1 MQTNHAA
8 PSASAWTHP
17 VATLRPPI
25 RPAVSDVS
33 PSTPTEAPRTA
44 APRQAVMRLIA
55 SEVLQALGRELRAG
69 RSDPPGR
76 GGYGPQDGAGTGA
89 VARALRDAVA
99 SGSDGAVAGALE
111 KVEGGIDNARQ
122 ALSRLGYDAADIDA
136 AAAQFKDRV
145 GGRLAA
151 IADMPEQPA
160 SELSASARM
169 TRKERGSL
177 ELTTQDGDVVRIQFR
192 STEKQRLA
200 LDSVESGGAQATSV
214 QIASTQRLRSSIE
227 IKGNIDAGE
236 LQAIQDFVGKIDAL
250 ANDFFGGDIEAAF
263 KAGSALEFD
272 ANEIARFSLKLSV
285 TERVQAS
292 ATHSYTGSGRVPEI
306 VPAAAGDVGS
316 GIRSSAAPIGKQA
329 DTVEASTAA
338 VTAPAVDT
346 RASAAQ
352 KRSEP
357 TSASSPFDSIQ
368 AFVQRVFAAADAP
381 LSVQGFK
388 LAWSVKVQLAA
399 ETVAAG
405 SAVRPNND
413 NASKLLVDVLASAA
427 SQSGATSTQPRT
439 EQAA

>member
-1 MQTNHAA
+1 MQINPAA
-8 PSASAWTHP
+8 SAASAWTHP
-17 VATLRPPI
+17 VATLRSPS
-25 RPAVSDVS
+25 RPAVTGAA
-33 PSTPTEAPRTA
+33 PSTPTEEPRTA
-44 APRQAVMRLIA
+44 VPRQAVMRLIA
-55 SEVLQALGRELRAG
+55 SEVLQALGQELRAS
-69 RSDPPGR
+69 RNDPPGR
-76 GGYGPQDGAGTGA
+76 GGYEPRDAGGIGA

-99 SGSDGAVAGALE
+99 SGSDEAVAGTLE

-151 IADMPEQPA
+151 FADVPTQSA
-160 SELSASARM
+160 SEFSASARM

-192 STEKQRLA
+192 NTEKQRLA
-200 LDSVESGGAQATSV
+200 LGSVDVGGTQATSV

-227 IKGNIDAGE
+227 VTGNIDADE

-263 KAGSALEFD
+263 AAGSALEFD

-292 ATHSYTGSGRVPEI
+292 ATQSYTGPGRVPQI
-306 VPAAAGDVGS
+306 VPADEGGVSS
-316 GIRSSAAPIGKQA
+316 GVSSSAAPIGKQA
-329 DTVEASTAA
+329 DAVEASTAA
-338 VTAPAVDT
+338 GAAPEVDA
-346 RASAAQ
+346 RARTG
-352 KRSEP
+352 KKGPGP
-357 TSASSPFDSIQ
+357 TSASSPRDSIQ
-368 AFVQRVFAAADAP
+368 AFVQRAFAAADAP

-405 SAVRPNND
+405 SAVQAKND
-413 NASKLLVDVLASAA
+413 NASKLLVDVLESAA

>member
-1 MQTNHAA
+1 MQINDAA
-8 PSASAWTHP
+8 SSASAWTHP
-17 VATLRPPI
+17 VATLRSPS
-25 RPAVSDVS
+25 RPALTGAAT
-33 PSTPTEAPRTA
+33 STPTDEPRTA

-55 SEVLQALGRELRAG
+55 SEVLQALGQELRAS

-76 GGYGPQDGAGTGA
+76 GGYGAQDAGGTGA
-89 VARALRDAVA
+89 VVRALRDAVA
-99 SGSDGAVAGALE
+99 SGSDEAVARTLE

-136 AAAQFKDRV
+136 AAVQFKDRV

-151 IADMPEQPA
+151 AADVPTQSS

-200 LDSVESGGAQATSV
+200 LDSVDVGGAQATSV

-227 IKGNIDAGE
+227 VTGNIDAGE

-250 ANDFFGGDIEAAF
+250 ANDFFGGDIESAF
-263 KAGSALEFD
+263 AAGSALEFD
-272 ANEIARFSLKLSV
+272 ATEIARFSLKLSV
-285 TERVQAS
+285 AERVQAS
-292 ATHSYTGSGRVPEI
+292 ATQSYTGPARVPQI

-338 VTAPAVDT
+338 VTAPAVDS
-346 RASAAQ
+346 RAGTAQ
-352 KRSEP
+352 KGSEP
-357 TSASSPFDSIQ
+357 TSASSPLDSIQ
-368 AFVQRVFAAADAP
+368 AFVQRVFGAADAP

-399 ETVAAG
+399 ETVASG
-405 SAVRPNND
+405 SVVQARND
-413 NASKLLVDVLASAA
+413 NASKLLVDVLESAA
-427 SQSGATSTQPRT
+427 SQSGATSTQSRT